1 MSRTGL
7 WISGQLSAP
16 RRLRS
21 ELTTYPQPLL
31 RRRCPGRRFAHQGG
45 SVFDYQVGPFS
56 MITALPLM
64 PQVGLFS
71 TIKWARFRLTKTIGY
86 ISDSKSVELVG
97 LSSAQIPLKE
107 G

>member
-16 RRLRS
+16 LRLRS

-31 RRRCPGRRFAHQGG
+31 LQRRWPGRRFAHQGG
-45 SVFDYQVGPFS
+45 SVFDYQMGSFS
-56 MITALPLM
+56 IITALPFM

-71 TIKWARFRLTKTIGY
+71 IIKWARFGLTKEMAY
-86 ISDSKSVELVG
+86 LR
-97 LSSAQIPLKE
+97 
-107 G
+107 